1 MAIGLSISLPEGLEA
16 FLIIAVVAAYF
27 HHVGQKGANVAVI
40 APALL
45 AVIVSIGAAVG
56 GFIEVDSAWLQWLEF
71 GSAAMGLITITWFIN
86 NIANRWAPATPD
98 DRDGRLSWF
107 GLVPVV
113 FLGFAVVLRE
123 SVDAATFAA
132 EMADSVSGTVLLPG
146 IVIGLLLGV
155 ALAAFVYN
163 VLRRLRAQSFQI
175 VGSLILVLAGAAL
188 GAHAVSDLS
197 RLGWMPSSLAK
208 VIWDVNWIVPQ
219 NTLLGRFL
227 HAFMGY
233 NATPTGPAVIFY
245 LSYLLIACIT
255 LFLLLNRAPQHPEV
269 DEPLEETSHN
279 T

>member
-27 HHVGQKGANVAVI
+27 HHVGQKGASTAVI
-40 APALL
+40 APALV
-45 AVIVSIGAAVG
+45 AVIVSIGTTFG
-56 GFIEVDSAWLQWLEF
+56 GLIEVDNTWLQWLEF
-71 GSAAMGLITITWFIN
+71 GAALLGLITITWFVYSV
-86 NIANRWAPATPD
+86 ANRWTPATPD
-98 DRDGRLSWF
+98 DRDGRLS
-107 GLVPVV
+107 GLSLVPVV

-123 SVDAATFAA
+123 SVDAATFAS

-146 IVIGLLLGV
+146 IIIGLLLGV
-155 ALAAFVYN
+155 ALAAAVYHL
-163 VLRRLRAQSFQI
+163 LRRLRAQSFQI
-175 VGSLILVLAGAAL
+175 VGSLILVFAAAAL

-208 VIWDVNWIVPQ
+208 VVWDVNWIVPQ

-245 LSYLLIACIT
+245 LGYLLIACIT
-255 LFLLLNRAPQHPEV
+255 LLLLLNRVPSE
-269 DEPLEETSHN
+269 
-279 T
+279 